1 MICINA
7 QFSTGEFYSP
17 SRAQLGLA
25 PVRVGMW
32 RHYLKKKLVAFAG
45 GACLAGSV
53 QAQMPQD
60 HLTRQRT
67 HQKQLDL
74 SRDKFEQQQQLNQER
89 LRAERGWQLHPRP
102 QAPWEERRR
111 EDDLRKEFPQA
122 P

>member
-1 MICINA
+1 
-7 QFSTGEFYSP
+7 
-17 SRAQLGLA
+17 
-25 PVRVGMW
+25 MW
-32 RHYLKKKLVAFAG
+32 RHYQKNKLVAFAVG
-45 GACLAGSV
+45 LSLAGSV

-60 HLTRQRT
+60 HLTRQRS

-89 LRAERGWQLHPRP
+89 FRAERGWQLHPRP

-111 EDDLRKEFPQA
+111 EDDLRKEFPRA